1 MADINFKLRIKTKAK
16 KQAKRQPKKK
26 RTKKEGG
33 LKDKFIIKP
42 ENILL
47 KAHNPGLGNPI
58 NPNIAHQT
66 PLVIERP
73 NLEQANRV
81 NLINELVQNQTKTL
95 QDNEVKV
102 TSLIDD
108 VKKEEKKINDRLEE
122 VLKRSYIDERNR
134 LKEEYQKLG
143 GDDPIIL
150 NSTRKPTI
158 INAINDLKLKKTLPS
173 FVGQS
178 PSTLAD
184 LFDIPPQEQTLADIY
199 QSPATKEQTIIT
211 ENPKTTNQKKT
222 MVTRQSTQKTVNE
235 MFGKK
240 SPLLQPK
247 FK

>member
-33 LKDKFIIKP
+33 LKDNFIMKP
-42 ENILL
+42 ENIVL

-58 NPNIAHQT
+58 IGHQT

-81 NLINELVQNQTKTL
+81 NLINELVQNQTKNL

-108 VKKEEKKINDRLEE
+108 VKKEEKKINDKLEA
-122 VLKRSYIDERNR
+122 VLKRSYIDERNK
-134 LKEEYQKLG
+134 LKEEYKALG

-150 NSTRKPTI
+150 NSTRKPTL
-158 INAINDLKLKKTLPS
+158 INAINDLKLKTTLPS

-184 LFDIPPQEQTLADIY
+184 LFDIPQQQTLADIY

>member
-1 MADINFKLRIKTKAK
+1 
-16 KQAKRQPKKK
+16 
-26 RTKKEGG
+26 
-33 LKDKFIIKP
+33 
-42 ENILL
+42 
-47 KAHNPGLGNPI
+47 
-58 NPNIAHQT
+58 
-66 PLVIERP
+66 
-73 NLEQANRV
+73 
-81 NLINELVQNQTKTL
+81 
-95 QDNEVKV
+95 
-102 TSLIDD
+102 
-108 VKKEEKKINDRLEE
+108 
-122 VLKRSYIDERNR
+122 
-134 LKEEYQKLG
+134 LKEEYKALG

-158 INAINDLKLKKTLPS
+158 INAINDLKLKTTLPS

-184 LFDIPPQEQTLADIY
+184 LFDIPQEQTLADIY

-235 MFGKK
+235 MFSKK